1 MNDLN
6 FFQSYNL
13 KRERKFNKDYLFYGI
28 MGLVI
33 IGIMFYGLFNM
44 MKIKK
49 ISKEVAILKQQLEIS
64 KSNPKIIEILEKEA
78 KIEELTEK
86 FKHLKSMDDYI
97 NSNDLINEYLL
108 DSITERVP
116 ETIFLNSIDLNTNT
130 ITIDGIS
137 KNKKSISDFEHEL
150 GEIESFEEVFI
161 PSIFQKDNYF
171 QFTLNVKLREG
182 EVYGN

>member
-1 MNDLN
+1 
-6 FFQSYNL
+6 
-13 KRERKFNKDYLFYGI
+13 
-28 MGLVI
+28 
-33 IGIMFYGLFNM
+33 
-44 MKIKK
+44 
-49 ISKEVAILKQQLEIS
+49 
-64 KSNPKIIEILEKEA
+64 
-78 KIEELTEK
+78 
-86 FKHLKSMDDYI
+86 
-97 NSNDLINEYLL
+97 SNDLINEYLL

-161 PSIFQKDNYF
+161 PSIFQQDNYF

-182 EVYGN
+182 EVYGNQNDN